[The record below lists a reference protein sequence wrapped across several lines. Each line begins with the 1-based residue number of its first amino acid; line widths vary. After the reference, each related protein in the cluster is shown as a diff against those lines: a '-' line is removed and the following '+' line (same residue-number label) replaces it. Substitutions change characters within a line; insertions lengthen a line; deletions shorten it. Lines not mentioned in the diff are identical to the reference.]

1 MFNLVNFTCGDK
13 KHLQIKRTFGPNN
26 FGFKKIL
33 VKKKV
38 CKDILR
44 TKQNFGPKRC
54 FVQKCLV
61 YKSCG
66 PRIVWSK
73 KFLDHK
79 KFGFRNFLNLL
90 NLTSKSF
97 FKWCHKRCQV
107 QKNLDLNKFWI
118 QKIRGPK
125 KCWVWKNVGSKKISS
140 PKSFCSQKML
150 GQKRFWVKKDFGSNK
165 FCVPNNFVSQCNT
178 NIFEYSKIRTLGTE

>member
-1 MFNLVNFTCGDK
+1 MFCSK
-13 KHLQIKRTFGPNN
+13 M
-26 FGFKKIL
+26 
-33 VKKKV
+33 
-38 CKDILR
+38 
-44 TKQNFGPKRC
+44 
-54 FVQKCLV
+54 V

-66 PRIVWSK
+66 PKIVWSK

-125 KCWVWKNVGSKKISS
+125 KCWVWKNVGSKKIWV
-140 PKSFCSQKML
+140 PKNFCPKI
-150 GQKRFWVKKDFGSNK
+150 FWVWKKILSKKILGPKTNERMNRAIYWGSMVPKRWFKKYFWVQNFFGSD
-165 FCVPNNFVSQCNT
+165 
-178 NIFEYSKIRTLGTE
+178 